1 MLLSLAV
8 GGAGGTIFYLLQL
21 PLAWMLGAMLATT
34 IAALA
39 GAPVGFWMPLRNVM
53 ITVIGTLLGS
63 GFTPA
68 VAERVGHWGMPVVL
82 VVVFVLAI
90 SAVVFLYLARVGH
103 FDRISCYFAATPG
116 GLGIMTLVGEAHG
129 GDPRVISLT
138 QASRILVVVF
148 SIPLY
153 LRYVEGLDFQPT
165 SQLHPTGAVAGP
177 LDLLILAGCA
187 VVGATVAGKLKI
199 PNAAFMG
206 PFALSG
212 IAYFTGIVEG
222 RPPLV
227 LIWMA
232 QLVIGSALGA
242 RFVGIALSD
251 LRRVLG
257 IALGSGTLMLTG
269 AILVS
274 TFAAAPLDVEAD
286 ALLLALAPGGLPE
299 MTLMAL
305 ALHTDTAFVST
316 MHVVRIILVVVAAPY
331 LFRLLGWSEPS

>member
-1 MLLSLAV
+1 MVLSLLIGA
-8 GGAGGTIFYLLQL
+8 AGGTIFYYFDL

-34 IAALA
+34 VAAIA
-39 GAPVGFWMPLRNVM
+39 GAPVGFWMPLRNGM
-53 ITVIGTLLGS
+53 ITVIATLLGS
-63 GFTPA
+63 GFTPE
-68 VAERVGHWGMPVVL
+68 VADRVGHWGL
-82 VVVFVLAI
+82 AAVVVVGFVLAI
-90 SAVVFLYLARVGH
+90 SAVVYVYLARMGR
-103 FDRISCYFAATPG
+103 FDRISCFFAATPG

-138 QASRILVVVF
+138 QASRILVVVC

-153 LRYVEGLDFQPT
+153 LRYVEGLSFEST
-165 SQLHPTGAVAGP
+165 SQLTPHGAVAGP
-177 LDLLILAGCA
+177 VDLLMLAGCA
-187 VVGATVAGKLKI
+187 VVGAVLAGKLKI

-206 PFALSG
+206 PFILSAA
-212 IAYFTGIVEG
+212 AYFTGLVEG

-242 RFVGIALSD
+242 RFVGVNLAD

-257 IALGSGTLMLTG
+257 IALGSGLLMLGG
-269 AILVS
+269 AIAVS
-274 TFAAAPLDVEAD
+274 KLAAAPLGIDPD

-305 ALHTDTAFVST
+305 ALHADTAFVST

-331 LFRLLGWSEPS
+331 LFRLLGWSEPP

>member
-1 MLLSLAV
+1 MLLSLLI
-8 GGAGGTIFYLLQL
+8 GSAGGTVFYLLKM

-39 GAPVGFWMPLRNVM
+39 GAPVGFWSPLRSVM
-53 ITVIGTLLGS
+53 ITVIATLLGS
-63 GFTPA
+63 GFTPE
-68 VAERVGHWGMPVVL
+68 VAERVGQWGLPAI
-82 VVVFVLAI
+82 VVVAFVLAI
-90 SAVVFLYLARVGH
+90 SSLVFFYLARMGR

-138 QASRILVVVF
+138 QASRILVVVC

-153 LRYVEGLDFQPT
+153 LRYVAGLSFEAPAQMSPA
-165 SQLHPTGAVAGP
+165 GAVAGP
-177 LDLLILAGCA
+177 SELLILVGCA
-187 VVGATVAGKLKI
+187 VVGAPLASRLRI
-199 PNAAFMG
+199 PNAAFIG
-206 PFALSG
+206 PFVLSAA
-212 IAYFTGIVEG
+212 AYFFGIVEG

-227 LIWMA
+227 LVWMA

-242 RFVGIALSD
+242 RFVGVGLVD
-251 LRRVLG
+251 LRRVLVV
-257 IALGSGTLMLTG
+257 ALGSGALMLGG
-269 AILVS
+269 AVAVS
-274 TFAAAPLDVEAD
+274 EIAAAPLGIGAD

-331 LFRLLGWSEPS
+331 LFRLLGWSEPP